1 MSAPEVDTESVVAAG
16 MDGWAIAVVRGLR
29 HREGTRHT
37 CKCEEC
43 KSIVRVCALATERL
57 AMSQRKGK
65 RRDHARSEVLLLL
78 LKNIAPSY
86 MDRIIDRLDKGQC
99 EMMQRVFDGY
109 VAARPTQGET

>member
-1 MSAPEVDTESVVAAG
+1 MSAHEVDTESIVAAG

-57 AMSQRKGK
+57 AMSQRKG
-65 RRDHARSEVLLLL
+65 RRRERTTQAALVALLDHYVTLVKSGDAGFWDAEKEPV
-78 LKNIAPSY
+78 
-86 MDRIIDRLDKGQC
+86 
-99 EMMQRVFDGY
+99 
-109 VAARPTQGET
+109 VAAARAALGAYP